1 MAAAPESNKP
11 LRRSNIHTELTRA
24 VARALIDQP
33 LDAKVDQ
40 PQKLGKKLTD
50 PKKLVQKMTDR
61 KTLVQVFQVKV
72 AGSSPREVKIN

>member
-1 MAAAPESNKP
+1 MADNVSHP
-11 LRRSNIHTELTRA
+11 RRLDPTME
-24 VARALIDQP
+24 LIDQP

-40 PQKLGKKLTD
+40 PQKLSKKLTD